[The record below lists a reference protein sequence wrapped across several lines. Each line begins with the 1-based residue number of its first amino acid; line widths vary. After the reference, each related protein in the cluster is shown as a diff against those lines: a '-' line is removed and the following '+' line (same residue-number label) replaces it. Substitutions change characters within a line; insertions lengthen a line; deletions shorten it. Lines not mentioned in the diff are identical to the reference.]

1 MKISNIV
8 IFLMLIT
15 FTGSNS
21 FAETKEN
28 CSKFSTD
35 TVQGT
40 IKKMKCDKREG
51 KGITSKLAQ
60 KLKDDKFYQECSI
73 TCRELYEKSLY
84 TEKNFV
90 PYITDIL
97 EGLL

>member
-1 MKISNIV
+1 
-8 IFLMLIT
+8 MLSVDDGDIEE
-15 FTGSNS
+15 
-21 FAETKEN
+21 AKY
-28 CSKFSTD
+28 
-35 TVQGT
+35 
-40 IKKMKCDKREG
+40 
-51 KGITSKLAQ
+51 LAN
-60 KLKDDKFYQECSI
+60 KLKNDNEFYQECSI

>member
-1 MKISNIV
+1 MKIPNII
-8 IFLMLIT
+8 IFLIFIT
-15 FTGSNS
+15 FISSNS
-21 FAETKEN
+21 FAETKED

-60 KLKDDKFYQECSI
+60 KLKEIK
-73 TCRELYEKSLY
+73 EKVK
-84 TEKNFV
+84 EKNKK
-90 PYITDIL
+90 IKEKIKKN
-97 EGLL
+97 

>member
-8 IFLMLIT
+8 IFLILIT

-21 FAETKEN
+21 FAETKED

-40 IKKMKCDKREG
+40 IKKMKCEKKQG
-51 KGITSKLAQ
+51 KGITFKLSQ
-60 KLKDDKFYQECSI
+60 KLKEIK
-73 TCRELYEKSLY
+73 EKVK
-84 TEKNFV
+84 EKNKK
-90 PYITDIL
+90 IKEKIKKN
-97 EGLL
+97 

>member
-8 IFLMLIT
+8 IFLILIT
-15 FTGSNS
+15 FAGSNS
-21 FAETKEN
+21 FAETKED

-60 KLKDDKFYQECSI
+60 KLKEIK
-73 TCRELYEKSLY
+73 EKVK
-84 TEKNFV
+84 EKNKR
-90 PYITDIL
+90 IKEKIKKN
-97 EGLL
+97 

>member
-8 IFLMLIT
+8 IFLILIT

-21 FAETKEN
+21 FAETRED

-40 IKKMKCDKREG
+40 IKKMKCEKREG

-60 KLKDDKFYQECSI
+60 KLKEIK
-73 TCRELYEKSLY
+73 EKVK
-84 TEKNFV
+84 EKNKKIKEKV
-90 PYITDIL
+90 KEKNKQIKEKIKKN
-97 EGLL
+97 